1 MSQIRKML
9 ADELACSKVVHVNSS
24 QLQITASVTDGN
36 NGQIF
41 AELVRQLRLLG
52 NHGKDD
58 TGNVK
63 FAGLLHDKFFCIRI
77 PIGGAD
83 GGDKALLTGS
93 DFNTLDNSSIER
105 IE

>member
-1 MSQIRKML
+1 ML
-9 ADELACSKVVHVNSS
+9 ADELTCSKVVHVYSGK
-24 QLQITASVTDGN
+24 LQITASVTDGN

-41 AELVRQLRLLG
+41 AELIRQLRLLG

-58 TGNVK
+58 TGNVE
-63 FAGLLHDKFFCIRI
+63 FAGLFHDKFFRIRI

>member
-1 MSQIRKML
+1 MCWSL
-9 ADELACSKVVHVNSS
+9 SVVEVVHVNSS

-36 NGQIF
+36 NRQIF
-41 AELVRQLRLLG
+41 AQLIRQLRLLG

-58 TGNVK
+58 TGNVE
-63 FAGLLHDKFFCIRI
+63 FASLLHDKFFRIRI

>member
-9 ADELACSKVVHVNSS
+9 ADELTCSKIIHIYCSK
-24 QLQITASVTDGN
+24 LQITASVTDGN
-36 NGQIF
+36 NRQIF
-41 AELVRQLRLLG
+41 AQLICQLRLLG

-58 TGNVK
+58 TGNVE
-63 FAGLLHDKFFCIRI
+63 FTGLLHDKFFCIRI

>member
-9 ADELACSKVVHVNSS
+9 AYVLACSKIVHVYSS
-24 QLQITASVTDGN
+24 KLQITASVTDGN

-52 NHGKDD
+52 NHGKDN
-58 TGNVK
+58 TGNVE
-63 FAGLLHDKFFCIRI
+63 FASLFHDKSFRIRI